1 MPAGWSPA
9 RNRAREVAL
18 VSARPAPAIGSSEA
32 AAGAVS
38 RGTSEV
44 AQVYFR
50 PLGLIQGD
58 AAQAAVENG
67 WAVSLQG
74 GEWAF
79 TGCEVWQRR
88 REGIARAIL
97 PAAQLSA
104 WIEQQPEP
112 LRQHAARLRERLLA
126 PPSGP
131 DGLPPRRPL
140 LMGVVN
146 VTPDSFS
153 DGGEFVEP
161 AVAIAHGLK
170 LYAEGADIVD
180 VGGESTRPGAGAV
193 SADEEIRRVV
203 PVVLALAGAGVLVS
217 IDTRRAA
224 VMRAAI
230 AAGARMINDISALRH
245 DPEALATAGASGLPV
260 VLMHSQ
266 GEPATMQVQPTYEAA
281 PLDVFD
287 HLAARV
293 QAWTEAGYDRAR
305 LIVDPGIGF
314 GKTVDHNLEILSQL
328 GLYLALG
335 LPLLLGV
342 SRKSFIG
349 RLAGGASPAD
359 RLPGSLAAALR
370 GVAAGVAI
378 LRVHDV
384 AATQQALA
392 VWQAL
397 ERSPT

>member
-1 MPAGWSPA
+1 
-9 RNRAREVAL
+9 VTVVYL
-18 VSARPAPAIGSSEA
+18 RPFGIIE
-32 AAGAVS
+32 
-38 RGTSEV
+38 
-44 AQVYFR
+44 
-50 PLGLIQGD
+50 GD
-58 AAQAAVENG
+58 AAQAAVEGG
-67 WAVSLQG
+67 WALPLRG
-74 GEWAF
+74 GGSAF
-79 TGCEVWQRR
+79 TGCEIWQRR
-88 REGIARAIL
+88 PQGIDRELL
-97 PAAQLSA
+97 PAAGLSG
-104 WIEQQPEP
+104 WLQRQPGETGAA
-112 LRQHAARLRERLLA
+112 AARLRDHLIA
-126 PPSGP
+126 PSSWP
-131 DGLPPRRPL
+131 DGLPPRRSL

-153 DGGEFVEP
+153 DGGQFLDP
-161 AVAIAHGLK
+161 AAAVAHGLR
-170 LYAEGADIVD
+170 LHGEGADIVD

-193 SADEEIRRVV
+193 SAEEEIRRVV
-203 PVVLALAGAGVLVS
+203 PVVEALARADVLVS

-224 VMRAAI
+224 VMRAAL
-230 AAGARMINDISALRH
+230 AAGARMINDISGLRH

-266 GEPATMQVQPTYEAA
+266 GEPATMQFQPTYERA

-293 QAWTEAGYDRAR
+293 QAWTDAGYDRAR

-314 GKTVDHNLEILSQL
+314 GKTIEHNLEILSQL
-328 GLYLALG
+328 ALYLGLG
-335 LPLLLGV
+335 LPVLLGV

-349 RLAGGASPAD
+349 RLAGGAPPAE

-397 ERSPT
+397 ERQPTA